1 MPRPVPNGNPMRLNN
16 MSVVVVDD
24 HLDSAELLAAIL
36 EMCGANVRMTT
47 SATEALAAVEDAEPA
62 VLVSDIAMP
71 ERDGY
76 WLLEQV
82 KSKCGASPP
91 VIAVTAHADY
101 HDRQRALRAGFDAYL
116 VKPVDPDELCEAVAR
131 VHGRALVED

>member
-1 MPRPVPNGNPMRLNN
+1 MQLNN

-36 EMCGANVRMTT
+36 EMCGANVRMAT
-47 SATEALAAVEDAEPA
+47 SAHEALAAVEDAEPA

-82 KSKCGASPP
+82 KSKHGATPP
-91 VIAVTAHADY
+91 VIAVTAHADF

-116 VKPVDPDELCEAVAR
+116 VKPVDPDELCEAVLR
-131 VHGRALVED
+131 VHGRFTGGD

>member
-1 MPRPVPNGNPMRLNN
+1 MQLNN
-16 MSVVVVDD
+16 LSIVVVDD
-24 HLDSAELLAAIL
+24 HLDTAELLAAIL

-47 SATEALAAVEDAEPA
+47 SANDALAAVQNEPPA

-76 WLLEQV
+76 WLLDQV
-82 KSKCGASPP
+82 RSKDGAKPP
-91 VIAVTAHADY
+91 VIAVTAHADS

-116 VKPVDPDELCEAVAR
+116 VKPVDPDELCAVVAR
-131 VHGRALVED
+131 VHGRLSATA

>member
-1 MPRPVPNGNPMRLNN
+1 MQLNN
-16 MSVVVVDD
+16 VSVVVVDD

-47 SATEALAAVEDAEPA
+47 SASEALAAVEDAEPA

-82 KSKCGASPP
+82 KSKCGSSPP
-91 VIAVTAHADY
+91 VIAVTAHADF

-131 VHGRALVED
+131 VHGRPSGGD

>member
-1 MPRPVPNGNPMRLNN
+1 MRLDN

-47 SATEALAAVEDAEPA
+47 SASEALAAVEDTEPS

-82 KSKCGASPP
+82 KSKCGSSPP
-91 VIAVTAHADY
+91 VIAVTAHANH

>member
-1 MPRPVPNGNPMRLNN
+1 MQLDNV
-16 MSVVVVDD
+16 SVVVVDD

-36 EMCGANVRMTT
+36 EMCGAHVRMTT
-47 SATEALAAVEDAEPA
+47 SANEALAAVEDSQPA
-62 VLVSDIAMP
+62 VVVSDIAMP

-76 WLLEQV
+76 WLLAQV
-82 KSKCGASPP
+82 KAKPGTSPQ
-91 VIAVTAHADY
+91 VIAVTAHADF

-131 VHGRALVED
+131 VHGRLLGGD

>member
-1 MPRPVPNGNPMRLNN
+1 MRLNN
-16 MSVVVVDD
+16 LSIVVVDD
-24 HLDSAELLAAIL
+24 HLDSAALLAAIL
-36 EMCGANVRMTT
+36 EMCGAKVRMTT
-47 SATEALAAVEDAEPA
+47 SASEALAAVEDARPA

-82 KSKCGASPP
+82 RSKRGASPP
-91 VIAVTAHADY
+91 VIAVTAHADF

-131 VHGRALVED
+131 VHGGPSGGD

>member
-1 MPRPVPNGNPMRLNN
+1 MQLNN

-24 HLDSAELLAAIL
+24 HLDTAELLATIL
-36 EMCGANVRMTT
+36 EMCGANVRMAT
-47 SATEALAAVEDAEPA
+47 SANEALAAVEDSEPA

-82 KSKCGASPP
+82 KAKRGSSPP
-91 VIAVTAHADY
+91 VIAVTAHADF

-116 VKPVDPDELCEAVAR
+116 VKPVDPDELCEAVLR
-131 VHGRALVED
+131 VQTRILGAG

>member
-1 MPRPVPNGNPMRLNN
+1 MQLNN
-16 MSVVVVDD
+16 LSVVVVDD
-24 HLDSAELLAAIL
+24 HLDTAELLAAIL

-47 SATEALAAVEDAEPA
+47 SASDALAAVEDARPA

-71 ERDGY
+71 EHDGY
-76 WLLEQV
+76 WLLAQV
-82 KSKCGASPP
+82 KAKPGATPP
-91 VIAVTAHADY
+91 VIAITAHADS

-131 VHGRALVED
+131 VHGHPSGED

>member
-1 MPRPVPNGNPMRLNN
+1 MQLNN

-24 HLDSAELLAAIL
+24 HLDTAELLATIL

-47 SATEALAAVEDAEPA
+47 SASEALAAVEDAEPA

-82 KSKCGASPP
+82 KSKRGASPP
-91 VIAVTAHADY
+91 VIAVTAHADF

-116 VKPVDPDELCEAVAR
+116 VKPVDPDELCEAVLR
-131 VHGRALVED
+131 VQGRLLGAD

>member
-1 MPRPVPNGNPMRLNN
+1 MQLNKMN
-16 MSVVVVDD
+16 VVVVDD

-36 EMCGANVRMTT
+36 EMCGATVRMAT
-47 SATEALAAVEDAEPA
+47 SANEALAAVEDDEPA

-82 KSKCGASPP
+82 KSKRGASPP
-91 VIAVTAHADY
+91 VIAVTAHADF

-116 VKPVDPDELCEAVAR
+116 VKPVDPDELCEAVLR
-131 VHGRALVED
+131 VYGRLTGGD

>member
-1 MPRPVPNGNPMRLNN
+1 MQLNN
-16 MSVVVVDD
+16 VSVVVVDD
-24 HLDSAELLAAIL
+24 HQDSAELLAAIL
-36 EMCGANVRMTT
+36 EMCGARVRMTT
-47 SATEALAAVEDAEPA
+47 SASEALAAVQDTAPA

-76 WLLEQV
+76 WLLQQV
-82 KSKCGASPP
+82 KGTGSPP
-91 VIAVTAHADY
+91 TVIAVTAHADF

-131 VHGRALVED
+131 VHRPAAH

>member
-1 MPRPVPNGNPMRLNN
+1 MQLDNV
-16 MSVVVVDD
+16 SVVVVDD
-24 HLDSAELLAAIL
+24 HLDSAELIAAIL
-36 EMCGANVRMTT
+36 EMCGAHVRMTT
-47 SATEALAAVEDAEPA
+47 SASEALAAVEDAQPA

-82 KSKCGASPP
+82 KAKRGSSPP
-91 VIAVTAHADY
+91 VIAVTAHADF

-131 VHGRALVED
+131 VHGRVGGD